1 MTGEAP
7 DPIGREH
14 FVVLARQWAVRAGE
28 SMGTPSAADC
38 AAIAQVYATL
48 ALVHAGD

>member
-1 MTGEAP
+1 MTGDVRDAYVERA
-7 DPIGREH
+7 E
-14 FVVLARQWAVRAGE
+14 QWAVRAGE